1 MLVLAIDTATKIGSV
16 ALYDDKIGVIGEI
29 NLYVKVNHSNV
40 IMDAVD
46 SLFKLS
52 RLNIKDV
59 DRIAVTIGPGSFTG
73 IRIGTAI
80 AKGLAYSLKKPIV
93 GVNELDVLAHMGE
106 NREDIIVPLIDAR
119 KERVYFSKYRYID
132 NILLRE
138 EEYKDGEL
146 RDVLEDLKGKKVTF
160 IGDGATVNEKL
171 INEILEK
178 DYNIYSKANSIPRAG
193 VAAQIS
199 LHLPE
204 DNLYT
209 LEPLYVNKSQAE
221 REKEERKKEI
231 VDISSI

>member
-52 RLNIKDV
+52 GLNIKDV

-119 KERVYFSKYRYID
+119 KERVYFSKYRYVD
-132 NILLRE
+132 SILLRE

-146 RDVLEDLKGKKVTF
+146 RDVLEELKGKKVTF
-160 IGDGATVNEKL
+160 IGDGAIVNEKL

>member
-52 RLNIKDV
+52 GLTIKDV

-146 RDVLEDLKGKKVTF
+146 REILDDLKGKKVTF

-178 DYNIYSKANSIPRAG
+178 DYTIFSKANSIPRAG

-221 REKEERKKEI
+221 REKEEKEKRK
-231 VDISSI
+231 

>member
-40 IMDAVD
+40 IMNAVD

-52 RLNIKDV
+52 GLTIKDV
-59 DRIAVTIGPGSFTG
+59 DKIAVTIGPGSFTG

-93 GVNELDVLAHMGE
+93 GVNELDVLAQMGE

-119 KERVYFSKYRYID
+119 KERVYFSKYRYVD

-146 RDVLEDLKGKKVTF
+146 REILADLKGKKVTF

-178 DYNIYSKANSIPRAG
+178 DYTTFSKANSIPRAG

-199 LHLPE
+199 LHLPD

-221 REKEERKKEI
+221 REKEEREKRK
-231 VDISSI
+231 

>member
-52 RLNIKDV
+52 GLTIKDV

-119 KERVYFSKYRYID
+119 KERVYFSKYRYVD
-132 NILLRE
+132 GILLRE

-146 RDVLEDLKGKKVTF
+146 REILEDLKGKKVTF

-178 DYNIYSKANSIPRAG
+178 DYTIFSKANSIPRAG

-199 LHLPE
+199 LRLPE

-221 REKEERKKEI
+221 REKEEREKRK
-231 VDISSI
+231 

>member
-16 ALYDDKIGVIGEI
+16 ALYDDKTGVIGEI

-52 RLNIKDV
+52 GLTIKDV

-160 IGDGATVNEKL
+160 IGDGAIVNEKL

-178 DYNIYSKANSIPRAG
+178 DYTIFSKANSIPRAG

-221 REKEERKKEI
+221 REKEEREKRK
-231 VDISSI
+231 

>member
-16 ALYDDKIGVIGEI
+16 ALYDDKTGVIGEI

-52 RLNIKDV
+52 GLTIKDV

-93 GVNELDVLAHMGE
+93 GINELDVLAHMGE

-146 RDVLEDLKGKKVTF
+146 REILDDLKGKKVTF
-160 IGDGATVNEKL
+160 IGDGAIVNEKL

-178 DYNIYSKANSIPRAG
+178 DYTIFSKANSISRAG

-221 REKEERKKEI
+221 REKEEREKRK
-231 VDISSI
+231 

>member
-52 RLNIKDV
+52 GLNIKDV

-199 LHLPE
+199 LHLAE

-221 REKEERKKEI
+221 REKEEKEKRK
-231 VDISSI
+231 

>member
-52 RLNIKDV
+52 GLNIKDV

-119 KERVYFSKYRYID
+119 KERVYFSKYRYVD
-132 NILLRE
+132 SILLRE
-138 EEYKDGEL
+138 EEYKDGDL
-146 RDVLEDLKGKKVTF
+146 RDVLEELKDKKVTF
-160 IGDGATVNEKL
+160 IGDGAIVNEKL

-221 REKEERKKEI
+221 REKEEREKRK
-231 VDISSI
+231 

>member
-46 SLFKLS
+46 SLFRLS
-52 RLNIKDV
+52 GLNIKDV

-119 KERVYFSKYRYID
+119 KERVYFSKYRYVD
-132 NILLRE
+132 SILLRE

-146 RDVLEDLKGKKVTF
+146 RDVLEELKGKKVTF

-199 LHLPE
+199 LHLSE

-221 REKEERKKEI
+221 REKEEREKRK
-231 VDISSI
+231 

>member
-16 ALYDDKIGVIGEI
+16 ALYDDKTGVIGEI

-52 RLNIKDV
+52 GLTIKDV

-119 KERVYFSKYRYID
+119 KERVYLS
-132 NILLRE
+132 
-138 EEYKDGEL
+138 
-146 RDVLEDLKGKKVTF
+146 
-160 IGDGATVNEKL
+160 L
-171 INEILEK
+171 IHI
-178 DYNIYSKANSIPRAG
+178 
-193 VAAQIS
+193 
-199 LHLPE
+199 
-204 DNLYT
+204 
-209 LEPLYVNKSQAE
+209 
-221 REKEERKKEI
+221 
-231 VDISSI
+231 

>member
-52 RLNIKDV
+52 GLNIKDV

-160 IGDGATVNEKL
+160 IGDGAIVNEKL

-221 REKEERKKEI
+221 REKEEREKRK
-231 VDISSI
+231 

>member
-40 IMDAVD
+40 IMNAVD

-52 RLNIKDV
+52 GLTIKDV
-59 DRIAVTIGPGSFTG
+59 DKIAVTIGPGSFTG

-93 GVNELDVLAHMGE
+93 GVNELDVLAQMGE

-119 KERVYFSKYRYID
+119 KERVYFSKYRYVD

-146 RDVLEDLKGKKVTF
+146 REILADLKGKKVTF

-178 DYNIYSKANSIPRAG
+178 DYTTFSKANSIPRAG

-199 LHLPE
+199 LRLPE

-221 REKEERKKEI
+221 REKEEREKRK
-231 VDISSI
+231 

>member
-1 MLVLAIDTATKIGSV
+1 MLVLTIDTATKIGSV
-16 ALYDDKIGVIGEI
+16 ALYDDKIGMIGEI

-52 RLNIKDV
+52 GLNIKDV

-221 REKEERKKEI
+221 REKEEREKRK
-231 VDISSI
+231 

>member
-52 RLNIKDV
+52 GLTIKDV

-80 AKGLAYSLKKPIV
+80 AKGLAYSLKKTIV

-146 RDVLEDLKGKKVTF
+146 REILDDLKGKKVTF

-178 DYNIYSKANSIPRAG
+178 DYTIFSKANSIPRAG

-221 REKEERKKEI
+221 REKEEREKRK
-231 VDISSI
+231 

>member
-52 RLNIKDV
+52 GLNIKDV

-106 NREDIIVPLIDAR
+106 NREDIIVSLIDAR
-119 KERVYFSKYRYID
+119 KERVYFSKYRYVD
-132 NILLRE
+132 GILLRE

-146 RDVLEDLKGKKVTF
+146 REILEELKGKKVTF

-178 DYNIYSKANSIPRAG
+178 DYTIFSKANSIPRAG

-221 REKEERKKEI
+221 REKEEREKRK
-231 VDISSI
+231 

>member
-52 RLNIKDV
+52 GLTIKDV

-80 AKGLAYSLKKPIV
+80 AKGLAYSLKKTIV

-146 RDVLEDLKGKKVTF
+146 REILDDLKGKKVTF
-160 IGDGATVNEKL
+160 IGDGAIVNEKL

-178 DYNIYSKANSIPRAG
+178 DYTIFSKANSIPRAG

-221 REKEERKKEI
+221 REKEEKEKRK
-231 VDISSI
+231 

>member
-40 IMDAVD
+40 IMDAVN

-52 RLNIKDV
+52 RLTIKDV

-146 RDVLEDLKGKKVTF
+146 REILDDLKGKKVTF
-160 IGDGATVNEKL
+160 IGDGAIVNERL

-178 DYNIYSKANSIPRAG
+178 DYNIFSKANSIPRAG

-221 REKEERKKEI
+221 REKEEREKRK
-231 VDISSI
+231 

>member
-16 ALYDDKIGVIGEI
+16 ALYDDKIGMIGEI

-52 RLNIKDV
+52 GLNIKD
-59 DRIAVTIGPGSFTG
+59 VTIGPGSFTG

-221 REKEERKKEI
+221 REKEEREKRK
-231 VDISSI
+231 

>member
-52 RLNIKDV
+52 GLNIKDV

-160 IGDGATVNEKL
+160 IGDGAIVNEKL

-221 REKEERKKEI
+221 REKEEREKGN
-231 VDISSI
+231 S

>member
-52 RLNIKDV
+52 GLNIKDV

-138 EEYKDGEL
+138 KEYKDGEL

-221 REKEERKKEI
+221 REKEEREKRK
-231 VDISSI
+231 

>member
-52 RLNIKDV
+52 GLNIKDV

-119 KERVYFSKYRYID
+119 KERVYFSKYRYVD
-132 NILLRE
+132 SILLRE

-146 RDVLEDLKGKKVTF
+146 RDVLEELKGKKVTF

-178 DYNIYSKANSIPRAG
+178 DYTIFSKANSIPRAG
-193 VAAQIS
+193 IAAQIS

-221 REKEERKKEI
+221 REKEEREKRK
-231 VDISSI
+231 

>member
-52 RLNIKDV
+52 GLNIKDV

-119 KERVYFSKYRYID
+119 KERVYFSKYRYVD
-132 NILLRE
+132 GILLRE

-146 RDVLEDLKGKKVTF
+146 REILDDLKGKKVTF
-160 IGDGATVNEKL
+160 IGDGAIVNEKL

-178 DYNIYSKANSIPRAG
+178 DYTIFSKANSIPRAG

-221 REKEERKKEI
+221 REKEEREKRK
-231 VDISSI
+231 

>member
-52 RLNIKDV
+52 GLNIKDV

-119 KERVYFSKYRYID
+119 KERVYFSKYRYVD
-132 NILLRE
+132 SILLRE

-221 REKEERKKEI
+221 REKEEREKRK
-231 VDISSI
+231 

>member
-52 RLNIKDV
+52 GLNIKDV

-119 KERVYFSKYRYID
+119 KERVYFSKYRYVD
-132 NILLRE
+132 SILLRE
-138 EEYKDGEL
+138 EEYKDGDL
-146 RDVLEDLKGKKVTF
+146 RDVLEELKGKKVTF

-221 REKEERKKEI
+221 REKEEKEKRK
-231 VDISSI
+231 

>member
-52 RLNIKDV
+52 GLNIKDV

-193 VAAQIS
+193 GAAQIS

-221 REKEERKKEI
+221 REKEEREKRK
-231 VDISSI
+231 

>member
-52 RLNIKDV
+52 GLNIKDV

-193 VAAQIS
+193 IAAQIS

-221 REKEERKKEI
+221 REKEEREKKK
-231 VDISSI
+231 

>member
-52 RLNIKDV
+52 GLNIKDV

-119 KERVYFSKYRYID
+119 KERVYFSKYRYVD
-132 NILLRE
+132 SILLRE

-160 IGDGATVNEKL
+160 IGDGAIVNEKL

-178 DYNIYSKANSIPRAG
+178 DYTIFSKANSIPRAG
-193 VAAQIS
+193 IAAQIS

-221 REKEERKKEI
+221 REKEEREKRK
-231 VDISSI
+231 

>member
-16 ALYDDKIGVIGEI
+16 ALYDDKTGVIGEI

-52 RLNIKDV
+52 GLTIKDV

-93 GVNELDVLAHMGE
+93 GVNELDVLAHMEE

-146 RDVLEDLKGKKVTF
+146 REILDDLKGKKVTF
-160 IGDGATVNEKL
+160 IGDGAIVNEKL

-178 DYNIYSKANSIPRAG
+178 DYTIFSKANSIPRAG

-221 REKEERKKEI
+221 REKEEREKRK
-231 VDISSI
+231 

>member
-16 ALYDDKIGVIGEI
+16 AFYDDKIGVIGEI

-52 RLNIKDV
+52 GLNIKDV

-119 KERVYFSKYRYID
+119 KERVYFSKYRYVD
-132 NILLRE
+132 SILLRE

-146 RDVLEDLKGKKVTF
+146 RDVLEELKGKKVTF

-199 LHLPE
+199 LHLSE

-221 REKEERKKEI
+221 REKEEREKRK
-231 VDISSI
+231 

>member
-52 RLNIKDV
+52 GLTIKDV

-80 AKGLAYSLKKPIV
+80 VKGLAYSLKKPIV

-146 RDVLEDLKGKKVTF
+146 REILEDLKGKKVTF

-178 DYNIYSKANSIPRAG
+178 DYTIFSKANSIPRAG

-199 LHLPE
+199 LRLPE

-221 REKEERKKEI
+221 REKEEREKRK
-231 VDISSI
+231 

>member
-52 RLNIKDV
+52 GLTIKDV

-146 RDVLEDLKGKKVTF
+146 REILEDLKGKKVTF

-178 DYNIYSKANSIPRAG
+178 DYTIFSKANSIPRAG

-199 LHLPE
+199 LRLPE

-221 REKEERKKEI
+221 REKEEREKRK
-231 VDISSI
+231 

>member
-52 RLNIKDV
+52 GLNIKDV

-146 RDVLEDLKGKKVTF
+146 REILDDLKGKKVTF

-178 DYNIYSKANSIPRAG
+178 DYTIFSKANSIPRAG

-199 LHLPE
+199 LRLPE

-221 REKEERKKEI
+221 REKEEREKRK
-231 VDISSI
+231 

>member
-52 RLNIKDV
+52 GLNIKDV

-146 RDVLEDLKGKKVTF
+146 REILDDLKGKKVTF

-221 REKEERKKEI
+221 REKEEREKRK
-231 VDISSI
+231 

>member
-52 RLNIKDV
+52 GLTIKDV

-221 REKEERKKEI
+221 REKEEREKRK
-231 VDISSI
+231 

>member
-52 RLNIKDV
+52 GLTIKDV

-80 AKGLAYSLKKPIV
+80 AKGLAYSLKKTIV

-146 RDVLEDLKGKKVTF
+146 REILDDLKGKKVTF
-160 IGDGATVNEKL
+160 IGDGAIVNEKL

-178 DYNIYSKANSIPRAG
+178 DYTIFSKANSIPRAG

-221 REKEERKKEI
+221 REKEEREKRK
-231 VDISSI
+231 